1 MKQKLKNG
9 FIRRHM
15 DDESIAKYE
24 HMLEKRAE
32 NAEKLKSGMIGHLSA
47 LTDGVTA
54 IFITVMMLEI
64 PYPTSEKTYWGFL
77 WSILVFLVSFF
88 IIADFCAGLTAEK
101 VQTMLEYSLPAELI
115 TRIPEFTVDYEV
127 DLVKTLKKMG
137 LTESFDDAKA
147 DFRPMVEF
155 PGANAYI
162 GAALQKTHFE
172 LDEKGVK
179 AAAVTLI
186 EMYMNSSAPGHSK
199 EVTIYLDR
207 PFVYMIIDDSTKLPL
222 FIGVANKI

>member
-1 MKQKLKNG
+1 MKQKIKSG

-88 IIADFCAGLTAEK
+88 IIADFW
-101 VQTMLEYSLPAELI
+101 Y
-115 TRIPEFTVDYEV
+115 DN
-127 DLVKTLKKMG
+127 
-137 LTESFDDAKA
+137 KA
-147 DFRPMVEF
+147 IFQAVREADHMVVV
-155 PGANAYI
+155 ANFLFL
-162 GAALQKTHFE
+162 AALALIPATTKWIINEPNRYSAVNFGIVYFLATLSQQF
-172 LDEKGVK
+172 LYY
-179 AAAVTLI
+179 AAIRKRFARHLKLFLVMMLSRISYLLAINAALI
-186 EMYMNSSAPGHSK
+186 VLAFFYPQWAIPL
-199 EVTIYLDR
+199 Y
-207 PFVYMIIDDSTKLPL
+207 IILPIVS
-222 FIGVANKI
+222 FFRAGKS